1 MQTAVGALN
10 QANIQALIFPNKIT
24 QSFYETS
31 PVRLNYQRCRRHAAL
46 GQRPGRCANQT
57 GRQLTWIAKV
67 TMPMFVLMCLA
78 IALIYLFPA
87 IVTWL
92 PQQVSR

>member
-1 MQTAVGALN
+1 
-10 QANIQALIFPNKIT
+10 
-24 QSFYETS
+24 
-31 PVRLNYQRCRRHAAL
+31 
-46 GQRPGRCANQT
+46 
-57 GRQLTWIAKV
+57 
-67 TMPMFVLMCLA
+67 MPMFVLMCLA